1 MKHSHQI
8 EEPFATALR
17 DALMQIAYHQR
28 HATDLCALIA
38 KQAGLN
44 HPVTLAPDGASL
56 TWETEE

>member
-1 MKHSHQI
+1 
-8 EEPFATALR
+8 
-17 DALMQIAYHQR
+17 MQIAYHQR